1 LNERTLKK
9 RVEFRGK
16 GLHSGEESYLVVE
29 PAEEGSG
36 IIFHKYPENIIIPA
50 HYSYVSDVNRGVTLS
65 KDGAA
70 VRTVEHL
77 LSALWGLEIDN
88 AKIILDGPEIP
99 ALDGSSKAFCEAF
112 HEAGVVEQDKNREYI
127 EVRRPVNI
135 NSAGYSAVA
144 LPSPFFEV
152 SYAIHYQAHP
162 VLSYQYAH
170 FKLDSEVYLKE
181 ISKAR
186 TYVLEEELNEV
197 FAAGL
202 AKGGSLD
209 NAVVVTRTGFEA
221 KGGLNYADEPV
232 RHKILDFVG
241 DIALLG
247 KRVKGK
253 FILERTGHKAH
264 LELVKEIDG
273 YFGGKTFSIYDILK
287 IMPHRYPFLLV
298 DRIESLTDSRV
309 VGVKNVTMNEP
320 FFQGHFPE
328 FPVMPGVLIIEA
340 MAQVGGFLLL
350 NRLKRT
356 DNLLLF
362 FAGID
367 NARFRKPVKP
377 GDSIVFEVELVRF
390 GGKVAKIKGV
400 AKVSGDIVAEAELM
414 AQVVELQR

>member
-1 LNERTLKK
+1 MNERTLKK